1 MESIKKALAL
11 ELFDVTLLS
20 LLIVVVC
27 VLAAVIVDKL
37 TQRVLRMILKRLAQH
52 EQRKKIYGMLLVS
65 LQKPLH
71 VLSLT
76 LGSALGLAIID
87 TPSWGETL
95 FSIIFHIMRGLVIWC
110 VIWFALN
117 LTEEL
122 IKKMQTK
129 ASLTESKLDDMLVP
143 VVGGLVKFVLVSVGV
158 LLVIQNLGYSVTS
171 LVAWLGIGGAAIALA
186 SKDTLANFFGSLVVF
201 FDHPFSI
208 GDWISLNG
216 VQGSV
221 EEIRLRTTMIRTFE
235 NSLIMMPNVL
245 FTNTSIENYERRVSQ
260 KMNCSVGLEYF
271 DNC

>member
-1 MESIKKALAL
+1 
-11 ELFDVTLLS
+11 
-20 LLIVVVC
+20 
-27 VLAAVIVDKL
+27 
-37 TQRVLRMILKRLAQH
+37 
-52 EQRKKIYGMLLVS
+52 
-65 LQKPLH
+65 
-71 VLSLT
+71 
-76 LGSALGLAIID
+76 
-87 TPSWGETL
+87 
-95 FSIIFHIMRGLVIWC
+95 
-110 VIWFALN
+110 
-117 LTEEL
+117 
-122 IKKMQTK
+122 MQTK

-143 VVGGLVKFVLVSVGV
+143 VVGGLVKFVLVYVGV

-260 KMNCSVGLEYF
+260 KMNCSVGLEYSTTAEQIEEIVAAVKQYNL
-271 DNC
+271 DNSELYTDTVLSVLSNQP